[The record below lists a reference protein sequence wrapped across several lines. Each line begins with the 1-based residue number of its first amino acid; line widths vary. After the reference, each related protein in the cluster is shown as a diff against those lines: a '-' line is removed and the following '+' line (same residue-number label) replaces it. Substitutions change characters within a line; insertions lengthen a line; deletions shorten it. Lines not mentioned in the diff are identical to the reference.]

1 MDTRVK
7 VVLLVC
13 VCVCS
18 FGGAYESLSVLSSSV
33 NALTLALDLNS
44 VLRPKDQ
51 RRGSNT
57 GGGDLSDWSQT
68 FFHHTL

>member
-1 MDTRVK
+1 MDTRVE
-7 VVLLVC
+7 VIVWFCL
-13 VCVCS
+13 CVCS

-33 NALTLALDLNS
+33 NALTLALALNA

-57 GGGDLSDWSQT
+57 GGGDLNDWSQT